1 MTVLH
6 QSIEQFRQT
15 SERMMNI
22 SKQQFKRFEISG
34 RDTISDYEVL
44 LEILNAF
51 TDDTE
56 TYYPK
61 CNNVLLPKM

>member
-15 SERMMNI
+15 SERMMNV

-44 LEILNAF
+44 L
-51 TDDTE
+51 
-56 TYYPK
+56 
-61 CNNVLLPKM
+61 